1 MEKEAA
7 RGVASLHV
15 HANAKP
21 SAQLYFHRP
30 QHNEKSKRRR
40 ESEQLSS
47 AAAFSAELDGDGD
60 KMDGDEDKKG
70 FPTKQQPP
78 TPQISCCKVSGVL
91 RGARALMYHLLG
103 ASWHV
108 LLPAAHW
115 GKIAVTQI

>member
-1 MEKEAA
+1 MQNPLPSFTFTALNTMRK
-7 RGVASLHV
+7 ASGEGTR
-15 HANAKP
+15 AD
-21 SAQLYFHRP
+21 
-30 QHNEKSKRRR
+30 R

-47 AAAFSAELDGDGD
+47 TAAFSAELDGDED

>member
-1 MEKEAA
+1 MQNPLPGFAFTGLGTMRK
-7 RGVASLHV
+7 ASGEGTR
-15 HANAKP
+15 ADK
-21 SAQLYFHRP
+21 
-30 QHNEKSKRRR
+30 
-40 ESEQLSS
+40 ESEQL
-47 AAAFSAELDGDGD
+47 AQRRRLLCRAGRRRGQ
-60 KMDGDEDKKG
+60 KKG

-78 TPQISCCKVSGVL
+78 PPQISSRKVSGLL